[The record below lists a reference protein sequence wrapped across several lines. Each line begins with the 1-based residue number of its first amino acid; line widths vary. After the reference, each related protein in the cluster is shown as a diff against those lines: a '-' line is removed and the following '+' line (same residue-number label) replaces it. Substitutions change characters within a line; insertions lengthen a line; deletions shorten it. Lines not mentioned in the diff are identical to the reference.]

1 MNKRD
6 LLENSD
12 RKKKYLVVAIPTTK
26 MVKFFVS
33 KYSIL
38 FDEKSVMMI
47 VFNPHFA
54 GKNRLG
60 LEKICGLILASL
72 LRFVG
77 CFSSVFR

>member
-12 RKKKYLVVAIPTTK
+12 RKKKYLVVAITK

-54 GKNRLG
+54 RKNRLG